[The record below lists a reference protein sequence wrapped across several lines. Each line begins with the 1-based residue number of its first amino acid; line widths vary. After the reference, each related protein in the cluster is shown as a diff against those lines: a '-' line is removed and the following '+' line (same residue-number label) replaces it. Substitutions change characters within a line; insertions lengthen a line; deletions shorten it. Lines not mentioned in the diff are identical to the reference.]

1 MDLSGKGVAMKT
13 IVFLT
18 SIAGTVLIEGCASAP
33 LTDAY
38 LDGLIICNKQA
49 MEKVERIAKRSLKEV
64 RWVNCPTETIKVV
77 KPTAVELA
85 QG

>member
-1 MDLSGKGVAMKT
+1 MKT
-13 IVFLT
+13 IVVLT
-18 SIAGTVLIEGCASAP
+18 SIAGAMLIQGCASAP

-38 LDGLIICNKQA
+38 LDGLVICNKQK
-49 MEKVERIAKRSLKEV
+49 MDQIERAAKRSLKEI
-64 RWVNCPTETIKVV
+64 RWVNCPTETIRVV